1 MLTPPSGVNTTSRE
15 SELVVR
21 KHGQQCNLILQHHV
35 LASWRHVEP
44 KLSLMLKHLELLFQ
58 CSLHANV
65 PDDSSECASMPDN
78 TLNQALLFQQGCL
91 YEKQA
96 RSPVWASTEEQ
107 APRKAFIEKRA

>member
-44 KLSLMLKHLELLFQ
+44 KLSNWHFCTQLKDLF
-58 CSLHANV
+58 
-65 PDDSSECASMPDN
+65 P
-78 TLNQALLFQQGCL
+78 
-91 YEKQA
+91 
-96 RSPVWASTEEQ
+96 SPVDSCSQ
-107 APRKAFIEKRA
+107 GFGLGQKILLRKAIGRTKATVLGIQVVLEV